1 MTLDEDNNSI
11 DSVINLNMQYL
22 YMHQALQCISM
33 YLKAFQV
40 FFGVQLVLEPTTL
53 ITIDL
58 GTQIALM
65 LAFGD

>member
-1 MTLDEDNNSI
+1 MKICNNSI
-11 DSVINLNMQYL
+11 DLVINLNMQYL

-33 YLKAFQV
+33 YLKAFQA
-40 FFGVQLVLEPTTL
+40 FFGVQLLLDPTTL

-65 LAFGD
+65 LALGD